1 MEKQTKK
8 EKTRNSTSDKI
19 QSLYCKLNLMDWILS
34 DCHLALLRLARNVLL
49 HDFLGGTE
57 GGPPP
62 PPRLFKTATWV
73 LKVFPLAP
81 IQELY
86 CTTFNY
92 AGGDR
97 EQQDFCQY

>member
-1 MEKQTKK
+1 MLGIPIWNGLLTYKVCIA
-8 EKTRNSTSDKI
+8 NSIRWIGYFQIFT
-19 QSLYCKLNLMDWILS
+19 QPCYDWPETFY
-34 DCHLALLRLARNVLL
+34 
-49 HDFLGGTE
+49 DFIGGME

-62 PPRLFKTATWV
+62 PPRQFKTATWV

-97 EQQDFCQY
+97 EQQEFCQY